1 MPATLNIVDETLSGE
16 SLQEWAMEVL
26 TDTLTV
32 RELIRERVY
41 QEVQDHNHR
50 QPAKFRGLVQPGELE
65 VTLNG
70 EKPTAPRII
79 DWKAQY
85 EKAIEAFENNLIL
98 ILVNEVQAESL
109 DQEIELRPGATVSF
123 VKLKMLV
130 GG

>member
-1 MPATLNIVDETLSGE
+1 MPATLNIVDETLGGE
-16 SLQEWAMEVL
+16 SLHEWAMEVL

-32 RELIRERVY
+32 RQLIRERVY
-41 QEVQDHNHR
+41 QEVQDYNRR
-50 QPAKFRGLVQPGELE
+50 QPSKFRGLVQPGELE

-70 EKPTAPRII
+70 DKSTAPRQIN
-79 DWKAQY
+79 WKAQY